1 MAKKFNYLPW
11 LIGGAAVWFIFRK
24 PKSVNGIGALSHGY
38 LIAEKIDFLND
49 VVGSERYEAHMIKK
63 DSWQLFDKLE
73 NKLQGIPSPKE
84 RFTVY
89 LSGIIEG
96 WMQCKGGIK

>member
-1 MAKKFNYLPW
+1 MAKKTNYLPW
-11 LIGGAAVWFIFRK
+11 IIGGAAIWFLFRK
-24 PKSVNGIGALSHGY
+24 NKSVNGIGTLSHGY

-49 VVGSERYEAHMIKK
+49 VVGTERYEAHMINKK
-63 DSWQLFDKLE
+63 EWQLFDKLE

-96 WMQCKGGIK
+96 WIQCKGGI